1 MTHSPQ
7 VNAGGK
13 LADLAALDNMINQQL
28 VSFYPMPLLFPRALS
43 PQPVFPLVRSA
54 RLSALASPALLMLM
68 FPCVQNQGPIVQPGF
83 AFLAFLGCAIGG
95 ALVAFLT
102 SYMVPSLVEG
112 YAVVSCC
119 CCAPPLTLLLQVSE
133 DARSRYGA
141 ADQSCQPAA
150 VQAFQQPR
158 VICACTIV
166 RL

>member
-7 VNAGGK
+7 VNAGDK
-13 LADLAALDNMINQQL
+13 LANLAALDDMINQQL
-28 VSFYPMPLLFPRALS
+28 VSFYPCPYSPPARSPLNPWSPRSLS
-43 PQPVFPLVRSA
+43 SA
-54 RLSALASPALLMLM
+54 VCSCITRLLMLI

-119 CCAPPLTLLLQVSE
+119 CCAAPLTVLLQVPE

-158 VICACTIV
+158 VIRACTIV